1 MTGSAA
7 LHLRRSLMRLDS
19 RLEITG
25 EGVSW
30 CTVDAPVQKWLRESR
45 MSGYTAAI
53 QRKKPA
59 RLALVEITGHEQDLK
74 LTIPNNVF
82 SLKNA

>member
-1 MTGSAA
+1 
-7 LHLRRSLMRLDS
+7 
-19 RLEITG
+19 
-25 EGVSW
+25 
-30 CTVDAPVQKWLRESR
+30 

-59 RLALVEITGHEQDLK
+59 TLALVEITGHEEDLK
-74 LTIPNNVF
+74 LTIANNVF